1 MGCLRLINDYHDVR
15 ENSVVCRARTS
26 KRTERTEKRE
36 REAGNQKGEMTC
48 RMSGRRVKGG
58 FARYAA
64 LDPPDRRGGREEGVK
79 G

>member
-1 MGCLRLINDYHDVR
+1 MITMMSGRTRSCVARG
-15 ENSVVCRARTS
+15 RAGRPS
-26 KRTERTEKRE
+26 GRIQEK

-48 RMSGRRVKGG
+48 RMPGRRVKGG